1 MRIAII
7 SDIHSN
13 AYALEAL
20 EKSLKEQAIDKIY
33 NLGDILGYNA
43 NPREALDWVKE
54 NVDLSLRG
62 EHDTLIAGIEPVYIT
77 DPDAVK
83 VADWTY
89 ERLNQEDFNYIENLP
104 LDYENQNLIL
114 VHDDVSIPGNLF
126 YITSEKDA
134 KDALSAFNNKVC
146 FYGHTHLPLIF
157 QKDKDKKV
165 KAIKESKISLQDGHT
180 YLISVGSIGQP
191 RDKDPRLCYAIY
203 DMEKNTIEFIRAE
216 YNTEKA
222 AQDIKKQGLP
232 ERFAYRLLKG
242 L

>member
-13 AYALEAL
+13 IYALEAL
-20 EKSLKEQAIDKIY
+20 EKSLKKQHIDKVY

-43 NPREALDWVKE
+43 NPRETLDWVKE
-54 NVDLSLRG
+54 NVDFSLRG
-62 EHDTLIAGIEPVYIT
+62 EHDTLIAGIEPVFIT

-89 ERLNQEDFNYIENLP
+89 EKLNNSDFEYLERLP
-104 LDYENQNLIL
+104 LDYEDENLIL

-134 KDALSAFNNKVC
+134 RDALSAFNNKIC

-157 QKDKDKKV
+157 EKDKSKAV
-165 KAIKESKISLQDGHT
+165 KTITDSKIKINPEST
-180 YLISVGSIGQP
+180 YLISVGSVGQP

-203 DMEKNTIEFIRAE
+203 DTEENSVEFIRVE
-216 YNTEKA
+216 YDTQKA
-222 AQDIKKQGLP
+222 ADEIRKQGLP